1 MWHCNVRASSLACAS
16 ASIVAQNA
24 SNRKISARAR
34 GHAALEG
41 SIYRAENKSTDAPR
55 FSGLL
60 LMTQPLSDQD
70 AADTALPPFNNTA
83 EKATLTGTLL
93 HLWPY
98 IWPGDRADLKMRVVW
113 SMVLLLIAKLATLS
127 VPFTFKWA
135 IDALTG
141 ADSAPIQSSNWP
153 LWLIASPLIMTFS
166 YGAVRV
172 LMAVLTQ
179 WRDGLFA
186 RVAMHAVR
194 KLAYRTFVHMHEL
207 SLRFHLERKT
217 GGLTRVLERGRTG
230 IEVIVRM
237 VILQLVP
244 TVVEVTLLM
253 AVLLW
258 QFDWRYVL
266 ATMITVV
273 IYMYYTWLAT
283 EWRIEIR
290 RRMNDSDNEANTKAI
305 DSLLNYETVKYFSA
319 EEREAERYDRSVER
333 FERASVKTYTSL
345 AVLNAGQALIF
356 TAGLTATML
365 MCAAGVRSGNN
376 TVGDFVMVNAMMI
389 QLYQPLNFMGMVY
402 HETKQAIIDIEKMF
416 AVLSRNPE
424 VKDIPGAKPLVVS
437 RGNVRFDDVKFS
449 YDPDRQILKG
459 LSFEVPAGKTVAIV
473 GPSGAGKS
481 TISRLLFRLYDIS
494 GGSITI
500 DGQDIRSV
508 TQASLRA
515 SIGMVPQDT
524 VLFNDTIRY
533 NIRYGRWDA
542 TDAEVEQAAQM
553 AQIDGFIR
561 MSPKGYETE
570 VGERGLKLSGGEK
583 QRVAIARTILKG
595 PPILV
600 LDEATSALDSHTE
613 QEIQDALEKVSRNR
627 TSLVIAHRLSTIVR
641 ADEII
646 VLDQGRI
653 AERGTHSQLLAAG
666 GLCASMWN
674 RQREAQEARER
685 LALIADENEAP
696 NRTPPPVEDTQ
707 VEEPLAAPAAAAE

>member
-1 MWHCNVRASSLACAS
+1 MAHTDSHLAPA
-16 ASIVAQNA
+16 AQA
-24 SNRKISARAR
+24 
-34 GHAALEG
+34 
-41 SIYRAENKSTDAPR
+41 
-55 FSGLL
+55 
-60 LMTQPLSDQD
+60 QD
-70 AADTALPPFNNTA
+70 NTA
-83 EKATLTGTLL
+83 QSATLIGTLA

-98 IWPGDRADLKMRVVW
+98 IWPGDRVDLKMRVVW
-113 SMVLLLIAKLATLS
+113 SFALLLVAKLATLS

-141 ADSAPIQSSNWP
+141 ADTAPVQSSNWA
-153 LWLIASPLIMTFS
+153 LWLIASPLIMTLS

-179 WRDGLFA
+179 WRDGIFA
-186 RVAMHAVR
+186 KVAMHAVR

-217 GGLTRVLERGRTG
+217 GGLTRVLERGRLG

-244 TVVEVTLLM
+244 TIVEVTLIM
-253 AVLLW
+253 GVLLW

-273 IYMYYTWLAT
+273 VYMYYTYIAT

-290 RRMNDSDNEANTKAI
+290 RRMNDSDTEANTKAI

-319 EEREAERYDRSVER
+319 EQHEATRYDRSMER
-333 FERASVKTYTSL
+333 YERASVKTYTSL
-345 AVLNAGQALIF
+345 ALLNTGQAIIF

-365 MCAAGVRSGNN
+365 MCAIGVRSGKN

-402 HETKQAIIDIEKMF
+402 REIKQAIIDIEKMF
-416 AVLSRNPE
+416 GVLSRNPE
-424 VKDIPGAKPLVVS
+424 VKDIPGARPLAVS
-437 RGNVRFDDVKFS
+437 TGSIRFDDVRFS
-449 YDPDRQILKG
+449 YDPERQILKG

-481 TISRLLFRLYDIS
+481 TISRLLFRLYDVS
-494 GGSITI
+494 GGRILI
-500 DGQDIRSV
+500 DGQDIRNV

-515 SIGMVPQDT
+515 LIGMVPQDT

-542 TDAEVEQAAQM
+542 TDAEVEAAAQM
-553 AQIDGFIR
+553 AQIDSFIK

-583 QRVAIARTILKG
+583 QRVAIARTVLKG

-613 QEIQDALEKVSRNR
+613 QEIQDALEKVARNR
-627 TSLVIAHRLSTIVR
+627 TSLVIAHRLSTIVG

-666 GLCASMWN
+666 GLYASMWN

-685 LALIADENEAP
+685 LARIGDENEAP
-696 NRTPPPVEDTQ
+696 NREPPPVDD
-707 VEEPLAAPAAAAE
+707 PLVTPAAAE

>member
-1 MWHCNVRASSLACAS
+1 MAHPKLQDNA
-16 ASIVAQNA
+16 AQ
-24 SNRKISARAR
+24 S
-34 GHAALEG
+34 
-41 SIYRAENKSTDAPR
+41 
-55 FSGLL
+55 
-60 LMTQPLSDQD
+60 
-70 AADTALPPFNNTA
+70 
-83 EKATLTGTLL
+83 ATLIGTLA

-113 SMVLLLIAKLATLS
+113 SFVLLLVAKLATLA

-135 IDALTG
+135 TDALTG
-141 ADSAPIQSSNWP
+141 ANTAPVQPSNWT
-153 LWLIASPLIMTFS
+153 LWLIASPLIMTLS

-172 LMAVLTQ
+172 LMALLTQ
-179 WRDGLFA
+179 WRDGIFA
-186 RVAMHAVR
+186 KVAMHAVR

-217 GGLTRVLERGRTG
+217 GGLTRVLERGRLG

-244 TVVEVTLLM
+244 TIVEVTLLM

-273 IYMYYTWLAT
+273 VYMYYTWLAT

-290 RRMNDSDNEANTKAI
+290 RRMNDSDTEANTKAI

-319 EEREAERYDRSVER
+319 EEREATRYDRSMER
-333 FERASVKTYTSL
+333 YERASVKTYTSL
-345 AVLNAGQALIF
+345 ALLNAGQAVIF
-356 TAGLTATML
+356 TAGLAATML
-365 MCAAGVRSGNN
+365 MCAAGVRNGTN

-402 HETKQAIIDIEKMF
+402 REIKQAIIDIEKMF
-416 AVLSRNPE
+416 GVLSRDPE
-424 VKDIPGAKPLVVS
+424 VKDVPGARPLVVTS
-437 RGNVRFDDVKFS
+437 GNVRFEDVRFS
-449 YDPDRQILKG
+449 YDPERPILKG

-481 TISRLLFRLYDIS
+481 TISRLLFRLYDVS
-494 GGSITI
+494 GGRILI
-500 DGQDIRSV
+500 DGQDIRGV

-542 TDAEVEQAAQM
+542 TDAEVEAAAQM
-553 AQIDGFIR
+553 AQIDSFIR

-583 QRVAIARTILKG
+583 QRVAIARTVLKG
-595 PPILV
+595 PTILV

-613 QEIQDALEKVSRNR
+613 REIQDALEKMSRNR
-627 TSLVIAHRLSTIVR
+627 TSLVIAHRLSTIVS

-646 VLDQGRI
+646 VLDQGKI
-653 AERGTHSQLLAAG
+653 AERGTHSQLLAAS
-666 GLCASMWN
+666 GLYASMWN

-685 LALIADENEAP
+685 LALIADESEAP
-696 NRTPPPVEDTQ
+696 NRAPPPVDDPP
-707 VEEPLAAPAAAAE
+707 VDDPLVTPAAAAE